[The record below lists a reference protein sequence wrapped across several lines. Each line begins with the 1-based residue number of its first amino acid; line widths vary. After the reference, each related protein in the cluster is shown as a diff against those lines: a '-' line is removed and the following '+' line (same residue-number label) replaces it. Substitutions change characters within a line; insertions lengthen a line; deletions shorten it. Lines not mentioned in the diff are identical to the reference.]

1 MKQSHVAELHL
12 PSHTPPSSLMIILQ
26 KAEVF
31 EPMQQQSQK
40 RVVSR
45 ILSLL
50 KMRSKE
56 EKKIGQV
63 PFSYAP
69 FYEIV
74 LSLNLPSWQV
84 NQMVFEK
91 EIM

>member
-40 RVVSR
+40 KGCVKNSFSFKDAIKGR
-45 ILSLL
+45 
-50 KMRSKE
+50 E
-56 EKKIGQV
+56 KIGQV

-84 NQMVFEK
+84 NQKVKK